1 VTQAISMGRRALRV
15 GFLLCLACLKLA
27 FALDPTISTSQYLHT
42 SWTQEEGT
50 SLPAIRALA
59 QTSDGYLWLGTPQ
72 GLIRFDGM
80 RFATWE
86 AKPGEELPGN
96 LVRSLRASSQGGLW
110 ISAARG
116 IARIDRG
123 HIIRYPALD
132 RWLRGFATAMLE
144 DHDGNLWVVGGP
156 ATGNTLALLRRD
168 GSIRVYGS
176 SDGLPD
182 RQVRSLFED
191 SHMDFWLGTH
201 DGLCRWSPG
210 APAECSVV
218 PNLAVMLIAESAE
231 GDLIIADGG
240 SKRLLRVSDGKL
252 RPILGQLGDESLDP
266 DLLMRDRDGNI
277 WVCTGGQGLVR
288 VRGDSYERL
297 TRHDGLSSDSINALL
312 EDREGNLWVG
322 TDRGIDQLRDPKM
335 LNVSTNDG
343 LSSDAVL
350 AVSAAR
356 GGGTWVGTMGG
367 GLDLVEGGRISHYL
381 MNSGL
386 PSTTVTSLYED
397 VGGLWV
403 GTTGGLAHQ
412 SGDRFVEVRAPDGQ
426 HINMVFATAKERSGD
441 LILAQAMKGLFS
453 LHDNVV
459 KKLTIPGSEKKN
471 IYQLLAARSGVL
483 WVGYYEGG
491 VTAASGNSSQ
501 FYAAAQGLAPGPV
514 DAIYEDRGGTVWVG
528 TGGGLSRFRRGRWT
542 TWTAKQGLP
551 DGGVLGIIEDDR
563 AGLWLITGSGIL
575 TLSLAALDNFPDGA
589 PGNLAFKLYGLTEG
603 LRLASSANLA
613 NPRIAK
619 SNDGRLWVCTQD
631 GVAVIDPSRIRDN
644 PVRPPV
650 AVEQLVVDG
659 RAMDTTS
666 ATGIAFRGREVQIT
680 YTGLSLTVPERV
692 RFRYK
697 LEGLDQNWTEAGTRR
712 YVAYVNLPPAKY
724 AFHVLACNN
733 EGVWNT
739 TGASLAF
746 EIAPEFYQ
754 TRWFVPL
761 CVVVAGLLV
770 WGAYWMRVR
779 RLLSRFQLV
788 AQERARMMRELHD
801 SLLQGFSGV
810 VYQLEA
816 VSRLYESNPE
826 VSKRRLTTAIE
837 QAEQSLREARRAI
850 MSIHLP
856 EFENSTLPE
865 ALSAAGN
872 QAVEGSST
880 AFHLTVNGHVREL
893 PYAVQANL
901 YLAGREAIANA
912 VNHAVARKIAA
923 QLVYSAESVTLIV
936 QDDGIGFDLAAAKA
950 KKDHRGVIG
959 MHERAKHIG
968 ATLTIVT
975 AIGHGARIEL
985 AAPLKPIKKQV

>member
-1 VTQAISMGRRALRV
+1 VTQAITARRYALRR
-15 GFLLCLACLKLA
+15 GFLLFLACLEPA
-27 FALDPTISTSQYLHT
+27 FALDPTVSTLRYLHT

-50 SLPAIRALA
+50 SLPAILALA

-80 RFATWE
+80 RFVAWE
-86 AKPGEELPGN
+86 AKTGEELPGN
-96 LVRSLRASSQGGLW
+96 YVRSLLASSQGGLW
-110 ISAARG
+110 ISTERG
-116 IARIDRG
+116 IARMARG
-123 HIIRYPALD
+123 YIIRYPALD
-132 RWLRGFATAMLE
+132 RWLGGFASAMLE
-144 DHDGNLWVVGGP
+144 DHDGNLWIAGAPV
-156 ATGNTLALLRRD
+156 TGNTLAMLRQD
-168 GSIRVYGS
+168 GSVRIYS
-176 SDGLPD
+176 PSDGLPD
-182 RQVRSLFED
+182 RKALTLFED
-191 SHMDFWLGTH
+191 SRADLWLGTH

-218 PNLAVMLIAESAE
+218 PNLTIAAIAEGPE
-231 GDLIIADGG
+231 GDLMIADGG
-240 SKRLLRVSDGKL
+240 SKRILRVSGGKL
-252 RPILGQLGDESLDP
+252 RPILGQLGNKSLDP
-266 DLLMRDRDGNI
+266 RLMTRDRDGNI
-277 WVCTGGQGLVR
+277 WVGTTGQGLVR
-288 VRGDSYERL
+288 LRGNGSERL
-297 TRHDGLSSDSINALL
+297 TRHDGLSSDFINALL

-322 TDRGIDQLRDPKM
+322 TARGIDQYRDPKV
-335 LNVSTNDG
+335 LNISTSNG

-356 GGGTWVGTMGG
+356 NGGTWVGTMGG
-367 GLDLVEGGRISHYL
+367 GLDLVHGGQVSHYL
-381 MNSGL
+381 MDSGL

-397 VGGLWV
+397 AGRLWV
-403 GTTGGLAHQ
+403 GTSGGFAYQ

-426 HINMVFATAKERSGD
+426 HISPVFAIAKERSGD
-441 LILAQAMKGLFS
+441 LILAQATKGLFS

-459 KKLTIPGSEKKN
+459 KRLSIPGSEKKN

-483 WVGYYEGG
+483 WVGYYQGG
-491 VTAASGNSSQ
+491 ITAVAGDSYQ

-514 DAIYEDRGGTVWVG
+514 EAIYEDRGGTVWVG
-528 TGGGLSRFRRGRWT
+528 TGAGLSRFRRGRWT

-551 DGGVLGIIEDDR
+551 DGGVQGIVEDDR
-563 AGLWLITGSGIL
+563 GGLWLMTGSGIL
-575 TLSLAALDNFPDGA
+575 SLPLAALDNFPDGA

-603 LRLASSANLA
+603 LRLAGSANLA

-631 GVAVIDPSRIRDN
+631 GVAVIDPSRIRGN

-650 AVEQLVVDG
+650 VIEQLVVDG
-659 RAMDTTS
+659 RPMDTS
-666 ATGIAFRGREVQIT
+666 SPSGMEFRGREVQIS

-692 RFRYK
+692 RFRYR
-697 LEGLDQNWTEAGTRR
+697 LEGLDQNWTDAGARR

-746 EIAPEFYQ
+746 EVAPEFYQ

-761 CVVVAGLLV
+761 CVVVAALLV

-816 VSRLYESNPE
+816 ASRLYESNPE
-826 VSKRRLTTAIE
+826 VSKRGLDHAID
-837 QAEQSLREARRAI
+837 QAEQSLQEARRAI
-850 MSIHLP
+850 MSMHLP
-856 EFENSTLPE
+856 EFENATLPE

-872 QAVEGSST
+872 RAVKGSST
-880 AFHLTVNGHVREL
+880 AFHLAVNGRIREL
-893 PYAVQANL
+893 PYEVQANL
-901 YLAGREAIANA
+901 YLVGREAIVNA
-912 VNHAVARKIAA
+912 VNHAGARKISV
-923 QLVYSAESVTLIV
+923 QLVYSAKCVSLRV
-936 QDDGIGFDLAAAKA
+936 QDDGVGFDLAAAKA

-968 ATLTIVT
+968 ATLTIES
-975 AIGHGARIEL
+975 ASGQGARIEL
-985 AAPLKPIKKQV
+985 AAPLKT

>member
-1 VTQAISMGRRALRV
+1 L
-15 GFLLCLACLKLA
+15 FLICLEPA
-27 FALDPTISTSQYLHT
+27 FALDPTVSTLRYLHT
-42 SWTQEEGT
+42 SWTQEEGA
-50 SLPAIRALA
+50 SLPAVQALA
-59 QTSDGYLWLGTPQ
+59 QTSDGYLWLGTAQ

-80 RFATWE
+80 RFAPWE
-86 AKPGEELPGN
+86 AKTGEELPGN
-96 LVRSLRASSQGGLW
+96 NVRSLLASSQGGLW
-110 ISAARG
+110 ISTTRG
-116 IARIDRG
+116 IARMDRG

-132 RWLRGFATAMLE
+132 RWLGGFAAAMLE
-144 DHDGNLWVVGGP
+144 DHDGNLWIAGGP
-156 ATGNTLALLRRD
+156 TTTGNTLAMLRQD
-168 GSIRVYGS
+168 GSIKTYGP

-182 RQVRSLFED
+182 RKALTLFED
-191 SHMDFWLGTH
+191 SRTDLWMGTH

-218 PNLAVMLIAESAE
+218 PNLTITAIAEGPE

-252 RPILGQLGDESLDP
+252 RPILGKLGDESLDP
-266 DLLMRDRDGNI
+266 HFMTRDRDGNV
-277 WVCTGGQGLVR
+277 WVGTTGQGLVR
-288 VRGDSYERL
+288 LRGDGYERL
-297 TRHDGLSSDSINALL
+297 TRHDGLSSDSIGALL

-322 TDRGIDQLRDPKM
+322 TARGIDQLRDPKV
-335 LNVSTNDG
+335 LNVSTANG
-343 LSSDAVL
+343 LSSDVVL

-356 GGGTWVGTMGG
+356 NGGTWVGTIGG
-367 GLDLVEGGRISHYL
+367 GLDLVDGGRISHYL

-386 PSTTVTSLYED
+386 PSTTILSLHED
-397 VGGLWV
+397 AERLWV
-403 GTTGGLAHQ
+403 GTSGGFAYQ

-426 HINMVFATAKERSGD
+426 HMNQVFAIARERSGD
-441 LILAQAMKGLFS
+441 LILAQATRGLFS
-453 LHDNVV
+453 LRDNVV
-459 KKLTIPGSEKKN
+459 KSLSIPGLEKKN
-471 IYQLLAARSGVL
+471 VYQLLAARNGVL
-483 WVGYYEGG
+483 WVGYYQGG
-491 VTAASGNSSQ
+491 ITAVAGDSSQ
-501 FYAAAQGLAPGPV
+501 FYGADQGLAPGPV
-514 DAIYEDRGGTVWVG
+514 EAIYEDRGGSVWVG

-551 DGGVLGIIEDDR
+551 DGGVQGIVEDDR
-563 AGLWLITGSGIL
+563 AGLWLMTGSGIL
-575 TLSLAALDNFPDGA
+575 SLPLAALDNFPDGA

-603 LRLASSANLA
+603 LRLAGSANLA

-631 GVAVIDPSRIRDN
+631 GVAVIDPSRIRGN

-650 AVEQLVVDG
+650 VIEQLVVDG
-659 RAMDTTS
+659 RPMDTS
-666 ATGIAFRGREVQIT
+666 SPAGIEFRGREVQVN

-692 RFRYK
+692 RFRYR
-697 LEGLDQNWTEAGTRR
+697 LEGLDQNWTEAGARR

-754 TRWFVPL
+754 TKWFVPL
-761 CVVVAGLLV
+761 CVAAAALLV

-816 VSRLYESNPE
+816 VSRLCESNPE
-826 VSKRRLTTAIE
+826 VGKRRLERAID
-837 QAEQSLREARRAI
+837 QAEQSLQEARRAI
-850 MSIHLP
+850 MSMHLP
-856 EFENSTLPE
+856 EFENATLAE
-865 ALSAAGN
+865 ALNAAGN
-872 QAVEGSST
+872 RAVEGSSI
-880 AFHLTVNGHVREL
+880 AFQLAVKGRVREL
-893 PYAVQANL
+893 PYEMQANM
-901 YLAGREAIANA
+901 YLVGREAIVNA
-912 VNHAVARKIAA
+912 VNHAGARKISA
-923 QLVYSAESVTLIV
+923 QLVYSAKCVSLIV
-936 QDDGIGFDLAAAKA
+936 QDDGVGFDLAAAKA

-968 ATLTIVT
+968 ATLTIES
-975 AIGHGARIEL
+975 ASGQGARIEL
-985 AAPLKPIKKQV
+985 AAPLKT

>member
-1 VTQAISMGRRALRV
+1 MTQAISGRRYALRR
-15 GFLLCLACLKLA
+15 GFLLFLACLEPA
-27 FALDPTISTSQYLHT
+27 FALDPTVSTLRYLHT

-50 SLPAIRALA
+50 SLPAIQALA

-80 RFATWE
+80 RFAPWE
-86 AKPGEELPGN
+86 AKPGEKLPGN
-96 LVRSLRASSQGGLW
+96 NIRSLRASSQGGLW
-110 ISAARG
+110 ISTDRG
-116 IARIDRG
+116 IARMARG

-132 RWLRGFATAMLE
+132 RWLGGFATVMLE
-144 DHDGNLWVVGGP
+144 DHAGNLWIAGGP
-156 ATGNTLALLRRD
+156 TTGNTLAMLRQD
-168 GSIRVYGS
+168 GSIRTYGP

-182 RQVRSLFED
+182 RKALALFED
-191 SHMDFWLGTH
+191 SRTNLWLGTH
-201 DGLCRWSPG
+201 DGFCRWSPG
-210 APAECSVV
+210 VPAECSVV
-218 PNLAVMLIAESAE
+218 PNLTISVIAEDSE
-231 GDLIIADGG
+231 GDLIIADAG
-240 SKRLLRVSDGKL
+240 SKRILRVSDGKL
-252 RPILGQLGDESLDP
+252 RPILGRLGDESLDP
-266 DLLMRDRDGNI
+266 RLMMRDRDGNV
-277 WVCTGGQGLVR
+277 WVGTLGQGLVR
-288 VRGDSYERL
+288 LRGNGYERL
-297 TRHDGLSSDSINALL
+297 TRHDGLSSDFINALL

-322 TDRGIDQLRDPKM
+322 TARGIDQFRDPKV
-335 LNVSTNDG
+335 LNVSASNG
-343 LSSDAVL
+343 LSSDVVLAVL
-350 AVSAAR
+350 AAR
-356 GGGTWVGTMGG
+356 NGGIWVGTGG
-367 GLDLVEGGRISHYL
+367 GLDLVDGGRISHYL

-386 PSTTVTSLYED
+386 PSTTILSLYED
-397 VGGLWV
+397 AGRLWV
-403 GTTGGLAHQ
+403 GTTGGFAYQ

-426 HINMVFATAKERSGD
+426 HMNLVFVIAKGPTGD
-441 LILAQAMKGLFS
+441 LILAAGTRGLFS
-453 LHDNVV
+453 LHENVV
-459 KKLTIPGSEKKN
+459 RRLSIPGSEKKN
-471 IYQLLAARSGVL
+471 VYQLLAARSGVL

-491 VTAASGNSSQ
+491 VTAVAGDSSQ

-514 DAIYEDRGGTVWVG
+514 EAIYEDRGGSVWVG
-528 TGGGLSRFRRGRWT
+528 TGAGLSRFRRGRWT

-551 DGGVLGIIEDDR
+551 DGGVQGIVEDDR
-563 AGLWLITGSGIL
+563 NGLWLMTGSGIL
-575 TLSLAALDNFPDGA
+575 SLPLAALDNFLDGA

-603 LRLASSANLA
+603 LRLAGSANLA

-631 GVAVIDPSRIRDN
+631 GVAVIDPSRIRGN

-650 AVEQLVVDG
+650 AIEQLVVDG
-659 RAMDTTS
+659 RPMDTTS
-666 ATGIAFRGREVQIT
+666 PSGIEFRGREVQIN

-692 RFRYK
+692 RFRYR
-697 LEGLDQNWTEAGTRR
+697 LEGLDQNWTEAGARR

-754 TRWFVPL
+754 TRWFVPA
-761 CVVVAGLLV
+761 CVAAAALLV

-816 VSRLYESNPE
+816 ASRLYESNPE
-826 VSKRRLTTAIE
+826 VSKRGLDHAID
-837 QAEQSLREARRAI
+837 QAEQSLQEARRAI
-850 MSIHLP
+850 MSMHLP

-872 QAVEGSST
+872 QAVKGSST
-880 AFHLTVNGHVREL
+880 AFHLAVNGRVREL
-893 PYAVQANL
+893 PYEVQANL
-901 YLAGREAIANA
+901 YLVGREAIVNA
-912 VNHAVARKIAA
+912 VNHAGARKISA
-923 QLVYSAESVTLIV
+923 QLVYSAKCVSLCV
-936 QDDGIGFDLAAAKA
+936 QDDGVGFDLAAAKA

-968 ATLTIVT
+968 ATLTIES
-975 AIGHGARIEL
+975 ASGQGARIEL
-985 AAPLKPIKKQV
+985 AAPLKT